1 MTGASGF
8 IGGHLM
14 NALAELPNVTVT
26 PLIRKRKNT
35 PPTLTEL
42 KSFVKDK
49 HLIYH
54 LSGVNRGSEEE
65 ILCGNILGTLRLL
78 VAVKTYGSPETRIV
92 FASSSQV
99 YKHGKTA
106 LKESHAT
113 EPESLYGVSKK
124 AAEDL
129 IRLSGLQTIVLRLSN
144 VYGPGCRPD
153 YNSVIATFCDRA
165 VRRLPLRV
173 DGNGKQERDFIYI
186 DDVVR
191 AFLEAGTR
199 TQTTKRAVYNISSG
213 RVSSLRQ
220 VIGNIKR
227 AGVGVDVEYQN
238 GSAGISLGC
247 DPSRFRKV
255 YDWKPRTSL
264 SLGIKHT
271 LEGFQEGQNS

>member
-1 MTGASGF
+1 MQ
-8 IGGHLM
+8 H
-14 NALAELPNVTVT
+14 
-26 PLIRKRKNT
+26 
-35 PPTLTEL
+35 
-42 KSFVKDK
+42 
-49 HLIYH
+49 
-54 LSGVNRGSEEE
+54 
-65 ILCGNILGTLRLL
+65 
-78 VAVKTYGSPETRIV
+78 
-92 FASSSQV
+92 
-99 YKHGKTA
+99 
-106 LKESHAT
+106 
-113 EPESLYGVSKK
+113 
-124 AAEDL
+124 
-129 IRLSGLQTIVLRLSN
+129 IVLRLSN

-186 DDVVR
+186 ADVVR

-199 TQTTKRAVYNISSG
+199 TQATRRAVYNISSG
-213 RVSSLRQ
+213 RVASLRQ

-255 YDWKPRTSL
+255 YDWKPKTSL

-271 LEGFQEGQNS
+271 LEGFQEG